1 MPGKPS
7 SSSSSPPAGSSGLAA
22 FARSLKA
29 TWPRTLLTLLVCL
42 LASALAWAA
51 LAPVYAAGL
60 AAIGRALTPLLEPSP
75 DARYVVDGARV
86 LVQRPTWLPRQQ
98 RTAPLN
104 WPVWVGAANYGLP
117 LLAALI
123 VAAPGW
129 SWRRRGRSLVI
140 GLGLLTLTQVVFFVV
155 TVIATQQSPVMSPDG
170 MIQPAGHSP
179 IKQPI
184 FYALYYFFD
193 EMGRAFFALL
203 IFLGL
208 IVFGRERTDTAPVP
222 VPRRIGR
229 NAPCPCGSGLKY
241 KRCCGS

>member
-1 MPGKPS
+1 M
-7 SSSSSPPAGSSGLAA
+7 
-22 FARSLKA
+22 
-29 TWPRTLLTLLVCL
+29 
-42 LASALAWAA
+42 
-51 LAPVYAAGL
+51 
-60 AAIGRALTPLLEPSP
+60 
-75 DARYVVDGARV
+75 
-86 LVQRPTWLPRQQ
+86 LVQRPTWLPKQQ

-117 LLAALI
+117 LLTALI

-129 SWRRRGRSLVI
+129 SWRRRGRSLAV

-155 TVIATQQSPVMSPDG
+155 TVVATQQSPVMSPEG
-170 MIQPAGHSP
+170 MIQPSGHSP

-193 EMGRAFFALL
+193 AMGRGFFALL

-208 IVFGRERTDTAPVP
+208 IAFSSDPSAPVP
-222 VPRRIGR
+222 APAAPRRVGR